1 MPRQMQT
8 PLPRSLKDWP
18 APAYPSHDAIAGRW
32 ARLEPLDPV
41 CHAADLAAAFA
52 GADALW
58 TYLPAEPPQD
68 DAAWLALLTD
78 LTTRSATLAFAVRD
92 LRLDQVTGFLTI
104 MEIRTADGVAEI
116 GWVGFSPLLQRTP
129 AATEAVFLL
138 LKRLFDAGYRRV
150 EWKCDADNAA
160 SRRAAERFGFRFEGV
175 FRQHMIRKGR
185 NRDTAWFAM
194 LDGDWP
200 ARADAF
206 AAWLSPNNFDAEG
219 RQRLALRR
227 AS

>member
-1 MPRQMQT
+1 MLMANWR
-8 PLPRSLKDWP
+8 
-18 APAYPSHDAIAGRW
+18 APDYPSHDPIDGRW
-32 ARLEPLDPV
+32 ARLEPLDPAR
-41 CHAADLAAAFA
+41 HAADLAHAFTA
-52 GADALW
+52 ADALW
-58 TYLPAEPPQD
+58 TYLPAEPPRD
-68 DAAWLALLTD
+68 DAAWLALLTE
-78 LTTRSATLAFAVRD
+78 LTTRPATLAFAVRD

-104 MEIRTADGVAEI
+104 MDIRPAHGVAEI

-150 EWKCDADNAA
+150 EWKCDADNGA
-160 SRRAAERFGFRFEGV
+160 SRRAAARFGFGYEGV
-175 FRQHMIRKGR
+175 FRQHMVRKGR

-206 AAWLSPNNFDAEG
+206 AAWLSPDNFDADG
-219 RQRLALRR
+219 RQRSALARSACTDLMV
-227 AS
+227 